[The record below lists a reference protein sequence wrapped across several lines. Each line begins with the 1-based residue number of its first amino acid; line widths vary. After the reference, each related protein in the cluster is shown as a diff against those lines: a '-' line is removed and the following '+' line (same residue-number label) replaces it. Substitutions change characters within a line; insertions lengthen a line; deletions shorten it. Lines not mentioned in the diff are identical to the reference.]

1 MCTETVQVCTGDSNS
16 GPGDS
21 VGVLVGKCP
30 TKFSW
35 SGQQCSEGNSFLGG
49 KWKQN
54 LVNWEVN
61 LKVGG
66 CSKTKSGIFF
76 KKEGV

>member
-21 VGVLVGKCP
+21 AGVLVGECP

-35 SGQQCSEGNSFLGG
+35 SGQQCSEGNSFFGR
-49 KWKQN
+49 KM
-54 LVNWEVN
+54 
-61 LKVGG
+61 
-66 CSKTKSGIFF
+66 KTKSF
-76 KKEGV
+76 KLRSQFESWGL